1 MNCISIYKLCA
12 SSGTTCVVL
21 AISFLQCTITTF
33 IRRTNGKIWEP
44 SNKAVLF
51 RILGSNGQKS
61 SSPLPARITYQ
72 SVPLQCATLTLP
84 ARCADRN
91 GLPPSRRP
99 RAIWY
104 RGRYGLDNLGFDFR
118 QGEEVLMFSKNPRPA
133 VRHTQ
138 PPAHWKP
145 VFFFFLPGVK
155 QPGCEVKHS
164 HSSSTEVMNE
174 WSCTYTPPI
183 YLHGVYRF
191 SIVNTRYSVRFE
203 FLMATTVILT

>member
-1 MNCISIYKLCA
+1 MCLYNGQQSAYCAVWTVFLYINYVLQVALIVLC
-12 SSGTTCVVL
+12 L

-61 SSPLPARITYQ
+61 SSPLPARITCQ

-84 ARCADRN
+84 VRCADRN

-145 VFFFFLPGVK
+145 VFFFFFAGSKATWV
-155 QPGCEVKHS
+155 
-164 HSSSTEVMNE
+164 
-174 WSCTYTPPI
+174 WSK
-183 YLHGVYRF
+183 
-191 SIVNTRYSVRFE
+191 
-203 FLMATTVILT
+203 ALTFV